1 LVVVIVVGPQH
12 AHGGGGG
19 ESNCSNVFRV
29 TSHCIVC

>member
-12 AHGGGGG
+12 AHGGGG